1 MAEKYIEFVKL
12 CVQESSLKVSSKPLV
27 KEWWLKKIH
36 FWGGGGGVNRS
47 CVAVSVF
54 GAVYF
59 SMTKMLV
66 LPDSRNMYKSFG
78 T

>member
-1 MAEKYIEFVKL
+1 MVDR
-12 CVQESSLKVSSKPLV
+12 P
-27 KEWWLKKIH
+27 
-36 FWGGGGGVNRS
+36 R
-47 CVAVSVF
+47 VAVSVF
-54 GAVYF
+54 GAVHF